1 MTVVKKTKVAVRSMW
16 NVLTCKTC
24 LGGDAI
30 MLTSDRSAAGRLA
43 TEDVCWNAPAP
54 GASRL
59 ERRMGIHSLVE
70 TNVAVTVT
78 VPVTIRVPVT
88 LKKTVVSRQLCLGS
102 YQLYVVLNLWRR
114 FALAVNGRVGRV
126 VFVGLGW
133 NLDDWIDALVQE
145 RRTAWLDERK
155 RRVLRNVVAT
165 TPDHGQLPPALE
177 ETSTET
183 ILR

>member
-43 TEDVCWNAPAP
+43 TEDVCWNAP

-70 TNVAVTVT
+70 TNVAVTVP
-78 VPVTIRVPVT
+78 VPVPVRVRLPLVG
-88 LKKTVVSRQLCLGS
+88 LLSLGS
-102 YQLYVVLNLWRR
+102 Y
-114 FALAVNGRVGRV
+114 ASA
-126 VFVGLGW
+126 
-133 NLDDWIDALVQE
+133 
-145 RRTAWLDERK
+145 
-155 RRVLRNVVAT
+155 AT
-165 TPDHGQLPPALE
+165 
-177 ETSTET
+177 SSM
-183 ILR
+183 